1 MNESELARHR
11 TQMGHAAAA
20 MAAGEG
26 MDSCVEP
33 GWWLSLSGAPSP
45 DAPTPQFS
53 S

>member
-20 MAAGEG
+20 LAAGEG
-26 MDSCVEP
+26 MDSCVATAEQ
-33 GWWLSLSGAPSP
+33 WQIYVNARSA
-45 DAPTPQFS
+45 QFS